1 MNQNKNGHF
10 KSMRIRWKIFVSMFF
25 VSIVILLILWSCQ
38 VLLMNSFYQSVKTEE
53 LKNATN
59 EVIENIESANS
70 QEIFDRITMLGDIN
84 IRIINISNFE
94 DVYTGG
100 DGLISA
106 THDIGDFEIL
116 RLYNLALQNNG
127 EVSCYYTYDREK
139 QYFHQLPPDSK
150 DSDKNQDTDFS
161 NSETNPDSENSDDEY
176 EKKEIGIEFFNTRPA
191 FFMKNDRYVDDFLYA
206 KLVTLDDGTEL
217 MVISDVQVTPL
228 DSTVKILKSQLE
240 ITSLIA
246 FIVALIVS
254 FLVSRHISAPI
265 VQLNNSALELARG
278 KFDTE
283 FTGKGY
289 REIEQLSDTLNYTA
303 SELGKVEQFRR
314 ELLANVS
321 HDLRTPLTMIGGYAE
336 VMRDIPGENTP
347 ENVQVIIDETNR
359 LTEFVNDILDLSKL
373 QSGINSLEIDTVNI
387 TEMLDSI
394 RTRYFNLT
402 KKDGYTIEIQADEEV
417 YVKCDENKISQA
429 FYNLM
434 DNAVNHT
441 GEDKTV
447 VIRQIVTDD
456 KVRIEIS
463 DSGPGISPE
472 ELPYIWD
479 RYYRA
484 EGSHKRSVIGSGIG
498 LSIVKSIFELH
509 KLKYGVESK
518 LNAGTVFWVEFD
530 RQRVMV

>member
-1 MNQNKNGHF
+1 M
-10 KSMRIRWKIFVSMFF
+10 
-25 VSIVILLILWSCQ
+25 
-38 VLLMNSFYQSVKTEE
+38 
-53 LKNATN
+53 
-59 EVIENIESANS
+59 
-70 QEIFDRITMLGDIN
+70 
-84 IRIINISNFE
+84 
-94 DVYTGG
+94 
-100 DGLISA
+100 
-106 THDIGDFEIL
+106 
-116 RLYNLALQNNG
+116 
-127 EVSCYYTYDREK
+127 
-139 QYFHQLPPDSK
+139 
-150 DSDKNQDTDFS
+150 
-161 NSETNPDSENSDDEY
+161 
-176 EKKEIGIEFFNTRPA
+176 
-191 FFMKNDRYVDDFLYA
+191 YA

-484 EGSHKRSVIGSGIG
+484 EGSHKRSVVGSGIG

>member
-1 MNQNKNGHF
+1 MEKLRVAIVGATGLVGRTFIKVLEEKNLPIESYALFASKKTAGTKLSLLGKEYEVQELTENSF
-10 KSMRIRWKIFVSMFF
+10 DSGFDYALFSAGGEVSKKYAPIAA
-25 VSIVILLILWSCQ
+25 SKGCIVID
-38 VLLMNSFYQSVKTEE
+38 NSSYFRMDKDVP
-53 LKNATN
+53 LVVP
-59 EVIENIESANS
+59 EV
-70 QEIFDRITMLGDIN
+70 
-84 IRIINISNFE
+84 NFE

-161 NSETNPDSENSDDEY
+161 NSDTNPDSENSDDEY

-314 ELLANVS
+314 
-321 HDLRTPLTMIGGYAE
+321 
-336 VMRDIPGENTP
+336 
-347 ENVQVIIDETNR
+347 
-359 LTEFVNDILDLSKL
+359 
-373 QSGINSLEIDTVNI
+373 
-387 TEMLDSI
+387 
-394 RTRYFNLT
+394 
-402 KKDGYTIEIQADEEV
+402 
-417 YVKCDENKISQA
+417 
-429 FYNLM
+429 LM
-434 DNAVNHT
+434 
-441 GEDKTV
+441 K
-447 VIRQIVTDD
+447 
-456 KVRIEIS
+456 
-463 DSGPGISPE
+463 P
-472 ELPYIWD
+472 
-479 RYYRA
+479 
-484 EGSHKRSVIGSGIG
+484 IG
-498 LSIVKSIFELH
+498 LQNL
-509 KLKYGVESK
+509 
-518 LNAGTVFWVEFD
+518 
-530 RQRVMV
+530 